1 MANQLNQAKF
11 PVSMR
16 ILHWLMA
23 VIIIGLIAAGS
34 YMTPWSEGRA
44 ATVDPIYY
52 YHKSFGLVIFILVWV
67 RLAIRSR
74 SQVPELPA
82 SLPTLDRRLAD
93 AAKVLFYLL
102 MILQPIMGYV
112 QSSSYEYSD
121 GVNFFVIDLPEVIP
135 KSEVT
140 FEISNRVHRYLGYTL
155 LGIILLHIIGVVKH
169 RFFDKNK
176 ENDVL
181 SRML

>member
-1 MANQLNQAKF
+1 
-11 PVSMR
+11 
-16 ILHWLMA
+16 
-23 VIIIGLIAAGS
+23 
-34 YMTPWSEGRA
+34 
-44 ATVDPIYY
+44 
-52 YHKSFGLVIFILVWV
+52 
-67 RLAIRSR
+67 
-74 SQVPELPA
+74 
-82 SLPTLDRRLAD
+82 
-93 AAKVLFYLL
+93 

-121 GVNFFVIDLPEVIP
+121 GVNFFVTDLPEVIP

-140 FEISNRVHRYLGYTL
+140 FEISNRVHRYFGYTL
-155 LGIILLHIIGVVKH
+155 LGIILLHIVGVVKH